1 MGSLVEQV
9 VGGPV
14 GVLALIGI
22 ELEAGGFAADRS
34 GDDPRFAFEDLP
46 GFVIHP
52 PLGGGVA
59 FVEEAP
65 RGGP

>member
-1 MGSLVEQV
+1 VGSLVEQV

-34 GDDPRFAFEDLP
+34 ARVPQLVGTRM
-46 GFVIHP
+46 
-52 PLGGGVA
+52 GV
-59 FVEEAP
+59 E
-65 RGGP
+65 GP